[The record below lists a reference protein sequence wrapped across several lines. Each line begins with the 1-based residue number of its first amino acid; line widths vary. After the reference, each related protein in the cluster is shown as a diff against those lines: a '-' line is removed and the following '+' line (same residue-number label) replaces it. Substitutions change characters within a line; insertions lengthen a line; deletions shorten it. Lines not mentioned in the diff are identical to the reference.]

1 MGVLVLD
8 AMECCY
14 SVQRYAATQ
23 GHIPARQDSQSSAFE
38 LEAPTFPQL
47 SFKKEPEL
55 KFSTTLFRKRA
66 SRCKF
71 LPSNFEYIQCAIM
84 DAEIAESHKERNE
97 EMPRCQYP
105 EGQPPL
111 LDFNSAILG
120 GSPCVGGTRLTAE
133 HVYTTC
139 AGSDSDAH
147 VRDWLK
153 DRPDLTAKQI
163 KQAIVFE
170 RNRRGI

>member
-1 MGVLVLD
+1 
-8 AMECCY
+8 
-14 SVQRYAATQ
+14 
-23 GHIPARQDSQSSAFE
+23 
-38 LEAPTFPQL
+38 
-47 SFKKEPEL
+47 
-55 KFSTTLFRKRA
+55 
-66 SRCKF
+66 
-71 LPSNFEYIQCAIM
+71 M

-105 EGQPPL
+105 EGGPPL
-111 LDFNSAILG
+111 LDLIQQSAILG
-120 GSPCVGGTRLTAE
+120 GSPCIGETRLTAE
-133 HVYTTC
+133 HVYKTC
-139 AGSDSDAH
+139 AGCDSDAH